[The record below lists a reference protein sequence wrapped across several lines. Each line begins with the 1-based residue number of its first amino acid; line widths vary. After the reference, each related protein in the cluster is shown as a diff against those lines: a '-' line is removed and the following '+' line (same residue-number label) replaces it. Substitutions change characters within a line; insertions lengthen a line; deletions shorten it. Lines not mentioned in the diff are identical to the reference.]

1 MRPPQDEVVA
11 LRSDD
16 LDISVLPGKGGG
28 IYAITDCATGIDVLF
43 KTPWGWRQPD
53 RPSAGDSQQQWL
65 DRYPGDWQQLVSN
78 AGSERRCSGVLRGSH
93 GEAAL
98 IGWDLLEQGG
108 SRLRLATELVT
119 APLRLER
126 SLELA
131 GLVLRIRGWVVNLA
145 PAAVPVSWVQ
155 HPAFGAPFINERC
168 RLYTGARTVTADSPC
183 SGDAACRRFG
193 SLLPGRAGCGR
204 RARGPR
210 YPARAGLRGEIDGA
224 VEFGAES
231 ESEIEKKKKKRRSN
245 GV

>member
-11 LRSDD
+11 HRSDD
-16 LDISVLPGKGGG
+16 LDISVLPGKGAG
-28 IYAITDCATGIDVLF
+28 IYAITDFAMGIDALF
-43 KTPWGWRQPD
+43 RTPWGWRQPD

-65 DRYPGDWQQLVSN
+65 DRYPGGWQQLVSN
-78 AGSERRCSGVLRGSH
+78 AGPERRCSGVLRGYY

-155 HPAFGAPFINERC
+155 HPAFGAPFIDERC
-168 RLYTGARTVTADSPC
+168 RLYTGARTVTADPHAPGTLLAAGSARSFP
-183 SGDAACRRFG
+183 DAQGADCAPVD
-193 SLLPGRAGCGR
+193 LAALPGPGCGER
-204 RARGPR
+204 F
-210 YPARAGLRGEIDGA
+210 DGA
-224 VEFGAES
+224 VEFGTES
-231 ESEIEKKKKKRRSN
+231 ESEIEKRRSN